1 MCCGTKPY
9 DTLDAAL
16 QHLADRV
23 AHGKG
28 NPLSVLYLKTVVG
41 TPSPLYALL
50 VSAYTISSM
59 H

>member
-23 AHGKG
+23 AHGKS
-28 NPLSVLYLKTVVG
+28 NPFSVLCPKTVVG
-41 TPSPLYALL
+41 TPSQLYALL
-50 VSAYTISSM
+50 VSAYTLSSM